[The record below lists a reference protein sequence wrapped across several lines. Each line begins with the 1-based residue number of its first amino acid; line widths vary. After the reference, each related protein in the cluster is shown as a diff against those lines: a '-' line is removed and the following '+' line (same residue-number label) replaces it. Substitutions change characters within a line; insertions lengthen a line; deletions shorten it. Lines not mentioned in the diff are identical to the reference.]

1 TRGLSPTFHRR
12 GEPTR
17 TTRIQRGLSR
27 VCLARCREIG
37 DAYNNSRHGMQREP
51 LQRERLRSRHCRR
64 MMTQYHSPHPPR
76 LRNDD
81 ALRCQRVSHM
91 CIVQGEAKTSTSDS
105 TKSSESEPDSP
116 ATNVFAT
123 TSQSY
128 CVAFADEYTEDTE
141 DHQTEQ
147 KS

>member
-1 TRGLSPTFHRR
+1 
-12 GEPTR
+12 
-17 TTRIQRGLSR
+17 
-27 VCLARCREIG
+27 
-37 DAYNNSRHGMQREP
+37 
-51 LQRERLRSRHCRR
+51 
-64 MMTQYHSPHPPR
+64 
-76 LRNDD
+76 
-81 ALRCQRVSHM
+81 M

-105 TKSSESEPDSP
+105 TNSSESEPDSP

>member
-1 TRGLSPTFHRR
+1 
-12 GEPTR
+12 
-17 TTRIQRGLSR
+17 
-27 VCLARCREIG
+27 
-37 DAYNNSRHGMQREP
+37 
-51 LQRERLRSRHCRR
+51 
-64 MMTQYHSPHPPR
+64 
-76 LRNDD
+76 
-81 ALRCQRVSHM
+81 M